1 MAATIPT
8 HGVTPVT
15 AAPAPPGL
23 PWPALEL
30 RHLMAL
36 VAVAESGSF
45 SRAAEWLGY
54 TQSAV
59 SQQIGM
65 LERIVGTS
73 LFERPGG
80 PRPVQITPAGE
91 TLLGHARAVLAR
103 VSTAATDLRALESG
117 ERGEL
122 RVGTMQSVG
131 TKILPRL
138 LRGFRTDW
146 PGIEVT
152 LYEAYD
158 CDDLLRKV
166 EAGELDLSFIELEV
180 LGDAPLDTRWLLDD
194 PLVFVAPA
202 DAPEANRSSV
212 RADEIVG
219 LPMIGIRN
227 AGCQSIID
235 ECFHGLADRPTY
247 VFRSD
252 DNPTVQGCI
261 SSGLG
266 YAVLPLLAVD
276 ENDPTVAVIP
286 IKPPAPP
293 RRLGVAW
300 HANRRPSPALAPFI
314 DAAAEICDDLAEKWA
329 SRRTMSRARARRT
342 A

>member
-1 MAATIPT
+1 MNATGPINS
-8 HGVTPVT
+8 VTSVT

-59 SQQIGM
+59 SQPIGM
-65 LERIVGTS
+65 LERIVGTP

-80 PRPVQITPAGE
+80 PRPVQITQAGE

-103 VSTAATDLRALESG
+103 VSTAAADLRALESG
-117 ERGEL
+117 ERGEI

-138 LRGFRTDW
+138 LRSFRPAW
-146 PGIEVT
+146 PGVEVT
-152 LYEAYD
+152 FYEAHD

-180 LGDAPLDTRWLLDD
+180 HDDAPLETRWLLDD

-202 DAPEANRSSV
+202 DAPEANR
-212 RADEIVG
+212 
-219 LPMIGIRN
+219 
-227 AGCQSIID
+227 
-235 ECFHGLADRPTY
+235 T
-247 VFRSD
+247 
-252 DNPTVQGCI
+252 
-261 SSGLG
+261 
-266 YAVLPLLAVD
+266 
-276 ENDPTVAVIP
+276 
-286 IKPPAPP
+286 
-293 RRLGVAW
+293 
-300 HANRRPSPALAPFI
+300 
-314 DAAAEICDDLAEKWA
+314 
-329 SRRTMSRARARRT
+329 
-342 A
+342 